1 MNTISVIL
9 QRLRAF
15 ECKIT
20 LITHIAESIMVE
32 LDVFP
37 QIFLPGEGVLT
48 LVTHEHL
55 GC

>member
-20 LITHIAESIMVE
+20 LITHIAKSIMVE

-37 QIFLPGEGVLT
+37 EIFLPGEGVLT
-48 LVTHEHL
+48 LVTHEDL